1 MYDQNSAKSNR
12 TERAFTSLVIKKHQQ
27 QLKTNLY
34 INKIYYCVLAGL
46 AFSSIYL
53 IFNAPVNLPTSK
65 LSLALLIL
73 WVCLFPSLSYL
84 KNPQRPPIPFLP
96 LIGLFYA
103 ITFSLPMFSS
113 DDIYVFGVASLG
125 EVSNFSLFLTLVGIS
140 SFIFFFYQSK
150 SSLWKNVNPVKISN
164 SYSINRLLFL
174 TWLAL
179 TAHIAYE
186 YVPLLHFIPS
196 IGNILRPLGILCFG
210 IFYLV
215 WAEKKLPQIQALSIV
230 GIFLPLEILA
240 ALTSGAL
247 AQIIHLILFVC
258 CILWY
263 KHQRISIILVAF
275 IIAIYIF
282 LNPIKAQYRALVW
295 DGIYS
300 QESLLTKT
308 QLFIELAIN
317 HQSNK
322 SASFATED
330 TEQQN
335 IGRIAHIALFS
346 KVIEDTPKNV
356 PYWNGGSYLS
366 LLTKFIPR
374 VIWANKPKETIG
386 NQFGQRYH
394 LIAHLNTQT
403 SVNLPWLVEL
413 YANFGAVGVLIGM
426 SFFGVL
432 LALIEQLFNSN
443 KMNLIECVLGITVIL
458 NLVYQESNFSLM
470 IGRVFILGIGLYFI
484 AKFTLAT
491 KTYIR

>member
-1 MYDQNSAKSNR
+1 MYDRYSAQTNQ
-12 TERAFTSLVIKKHQQ
+12 AFTNLISKNEQ
-27 QLKTNLY
+27 QLKNRRY
-34 INKIYYCVLAGL
+34 INKLYYCVLSGL
-46 AFSSIYL
+46 VFLSIYL
-53 IFNAPVNLPTSK
+53 LFDAPSTLPTSK

-73 WVCLFPSLSYL
+73 WACLFPSLSYL
-84 KNPQRPPIPFLP
+84 RNPQRPPIPFLP

-103 ITFSLPMFSS
+103 IAFSLPMFSAE
-113 DDIYVFGVASLG
+113 DVYVFGIASLG
-125 EVSNFSLFLTLVGIS
+125 NVSNFSLFLTLVGVS
-140 SFIFFFYQSK
+140 CLIFFFEQAK
-150 SSLWKNVNPVKISN
+150 ASLWKNVKPIKISN

-179 TAHIAYE
+179 IAHLVYE
-186 YVPLLHFIPS
+186 YVPLLHAIPS
-196 IGNILRPLGILCFG
+196 IGNLLKPLGILCFG

-215 WAEKKLPQIQALSIV
+215 WAEKKLPRIQALLIV
-230 GIFLPLEILA
+230 GVFLPLEILA

-247 AQIIHLILFVC
+247 AQIIHLILFAC

-263 KHQRISIILVAF
+263 KHQRISIILTTLVV
-275 IIAIYIF
+275 AIYIF

-300 QESLLTKT
+300 NESLITKT
-308 QLFIELAIN
+308 QLFIELVIN
-317 HQSNK
+317 HQEKK
-322 SASFATED
+322 SASFATDD
-330 TEQQN
+330 TEDLN

-346 KVIEDTPKNV
+346 KVIEDTPQTV

-374 VIWANKPKETIG
+374 VIWANKPQETIG

-470 IGRVFILGIGLYFI
+470 IGRVFVVGVGLYFI
-484 AKFTLAT
+484 AKFTLAN
-491 KTYIR
+491 KIYIR